1 MIENLKEVR
10 DELDTLVNKTR
21 ENSIAITKIEEAIL
35 WIEAGKKRF
44 LEFQTKK
51 PKVASEF

>member
-1 MIENLKEVR
+1 MIEKLKEVR